1 MQEYKA
7 QDGTIVDLERW
18 VWVVTYKDES
28 LHYQFDSVAG
38 TYNNFASINL
48 DQVARITMSCP
59 ENGKTYSVDLPK
71 DAKLIHY
78 YDNIIQQPLGGATVH
93 HRLYCFGYEL
103 PDTESDSAGE
113 KKLFTIL
120 PTDVV
125 VHGEIENMEVL

>member
-7 QDGTIVDLERW
+7 KDGTIIDLERW

-28 LHYQFDSVAG
+28 LHYQFDSATG

-48 DQVARITMSCP
+48 DEVSRITMLCP
-59 ENGKTYSVDLPK
+59 RNGKQYSVDLPK

-78 YDNIIQQPLGGATVH
+78 YDNIIQQPLGGTSVH
-93 HRLYCFGYEL
+93 HRLYCFGYEVIDT
-103 PDTESDSAGE
+103 DTEKVKE
-113 KKLFTIL
+113 KKIFTML

-125 VHGEIENMEVL
+125 IHGEVENMEIL